1 MSTLPGAHL
10 PALQQEQLLDQP
22 DSPQPIP
29 LLYQDEHLVVVN
41 KPAGML
47 VHRSRVADGETR
59 FLLQTLRD
67 QLGQHLFPVHR
78 LDRPTSGAMVL
89 ALSSDMASRIAA
101 LWHQPSVSKHYLAVV
116 RGYMAEQGEL
126 DHPLVPEADKRVAGS
141 ANREAQE
148 ARSNWQTLA
157 QAELP
162 IAVGPYASARYSLVR
177 LQPLTGRRH
186 QLRRHCAHLRHP
198 IIGDVNHGDN
208 KHNRAMREQLGVP
221 GLLLHSHELQLPHPL
236 TGELLQL
243 RAPVPDRWLPLLERC
258 GWCEHL

>member
-1 MSTLPGAHL
+1 MSALPQAL
-10 PALQQEQLLDQP
+10 PE
-22 DSPQPIP
+22 IP
-29 LLYQDEHLVVVN
+29 LLYQDEQLVVVN

-67 QLGQHLFPVHR
+67 QLGQHLYPVHR

-89 ALSSDMASRIAA
+89 ALSSDMASRLAA
-101 LWHQPSVSKHYLAVV
+101 VWHQQVVSKRYLAVV
-116 RGYMAEQGEL
+116 RGYMAAQGEL
-126 DHPLVPEADKRVAGS
+126 DHPLVPEADKRLAGS

-148 ARSNWQTLA
+148 ARSGWRTLA

-162 IAVGPYASARYSLVR
+162 LAVGPYASARYSLVE
-177 LQPLTGRRH
+177 LQPFTGRRH

-236 TGELLQL
+236 TGELLCL
-243 RAPVPDRWLPLLERC
+243 RAPVPERWLPLLARC
-258 GWCEHL
+258 GWQQHVGGSLA